1 MEETGMRMRSSGWL
15 KQVTTLAL
23 ALIAMSAS
31 GAGVIPASDACFKQ
45 VFQKRVGESTWLVR
59 ECQDGATLRYRI
71 AYRPTQAGA
80 AAAADITMHEIDDI
94 VGVEYR
100 TVGPAT
106 LLLDAP
112 AERGGRAYLLHP
124 VDGNPSLS
132 VAAFR
137 YMSGDEESLAVRQE
151 RQRIR
156 ASTRQG
162 AHVFDIAPNG
172 VLTRAVATGKERTSV
187 SGPSVSGPA
196 NGHH

>member
-1 MEETGMRMRSSGWL
+1 MKETGMRMRSSSWL
-15 KQVTTLAL
+15 KQVTTLVL
-23 ALIAMSAS
+23 ALIAISAS
-31 GAGVIPASDACFKQ
+31 GAGVTPASDSCFKQ
-45 VFQKRVGESTWLVR
+45 VFHTRVGESTWLVH
-59 ECQDGATLRYRI
+59 ECQDGAKLRYRI
-71 AYRPTQAGA
+71 AYRATQAGA
-80 AAAADITMHEIDDI
+80 AAAADITMHEIEDI

-124 VDGNPSLS
+124 VDGNPALS

-151 RQRIR
+151 GRRIR
-156 ASTRQG
+156 ASTRQA

-172 VLTRAVATGKERTSV
+172 ALPPAVTTEKQRTSV
-187 SGPSVSGPA
+187 SRTSVSGPA

>member
-1 MEETGMRMRSSGWL
+1 M
-15 KQVTTLAL
+15 L

-31 GAGVIPASDACFKQ
+31 GAGVTSASDACFKQ
-45 VFQKRVGESTWLVR
+45 VFQKRAGESTWLVR

-71 AYRPTQAGA
+71 AYRATQAGA
-80 AAAADITMHEIDDI
+80 AAAADITMHKIDDI

-124 VDGNPSLS
+124 VDGRPALS
-132 VAAFR
+132 VAAFH
-137 YMSGDEESLAVRQE
+137 YMSGDEESLTARQKG
-151 RQRIR
+151 QRIR
-156 ASTRQG
+156 ASTRQD

-172 VLTRAVATGKERTSV
+172 ALTRAVTTEKQRTSV
-187 SGPSVSGPA
+187 SGPA
-196 NGHH
+196 TGHH